1 MEWNLWSFSYLL
13 ISNYQRVHFVFI
25 FKTCFKKLHVFAK
38 SVKNTDIT
46 GNSKYRHFQTFSNI
60 FAKNGSNMLKF
71 GQKTYF
77 MMVFKIK
84 IKNFEKNISRG
95 FGWTKMAE
103 NSRFWR
109 FFHILRA
116 FLLLFFFKEVFLVS
130 PNPWLAS
137 VWT

>member
-1 MEWNLWSFSYLL
+1 MVSLYLRKKSPKIPMVEHPFL
-13 ISNYQRVHFVFI
+13 SHFCDDV
-25 FKTCFKKLHVFAK
+25 
-38 SVKNTDIT
+38 IT

-109 FFHILRA
+109 FFLILRA

-137 VWT
+137 V